1 MSIIEKA
8 MEKLNPKAK
17 AVESDAPAENESPMP
32 ADSTANYREIN
43 LERLKQRNI
52 ISLHGENYSASI
64 AEEFRMIK
72 RPLLDNA
79 FDKAV
84 RNGNLIMVT
93 SSLPGEGK
101 TFCSVNLAMSI
112 AMEMNRTVLLVDA
125 DVLKPSVLHH
135 LGITADRGLMDLVQ
149 EKGVKVSDVLIRT
162 NIENLTILPPGRH
175 HKRATELLASNVMA
189 GLLEDMAQRYPDRII
204 LFDSPPLLVTTEA
217 SVLASHMGQ
226 IVMVVE
232 AEKTPQPALKEALSL
247 IESCDIVGLVLNK
260 TPYIPGFE
268 YYGYGYGY
276 GYGKR
281 HGQ

>member
-17 AVESDAPAENESPMP
+17 AVEPDAPAENESPMP
-32 ADSTANYREIN
+32 ADSTANYRKID

-52 ISLHGENYSASI
+52 ISLHGESYSPM
-64 AEEFRMIK
+64 AEEFRTIK

-79 FDKAV
+79 FDKTV